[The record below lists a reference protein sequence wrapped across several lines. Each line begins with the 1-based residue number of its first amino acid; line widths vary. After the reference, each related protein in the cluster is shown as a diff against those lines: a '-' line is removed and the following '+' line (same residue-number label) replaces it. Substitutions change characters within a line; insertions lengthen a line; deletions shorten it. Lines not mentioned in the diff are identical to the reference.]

1 MTEMTRVHPVEV
13 AGQAEEAL
21 QDALRAEAAARE
33 AAKRADLAWR
43 AAAARVVTQ
52 RAAARAAVLAALDAG
67 AEEVRLAARDFAE
80 MSVQVEARRAAL
92 RRAFARGL
100 PPLAEPQ
107 AAEGR
112 VVRVWDPV
120 VRLFHWGL
128 VGAFLGNALFTEP
141 GKAVHVGLGYGVAGL
156 IALRVIWGFVGT
168 RHARFADFLPRP
180 SSVRAQVADMVA
192 WRRRPHAGHS
202 PLGAVMIFNLLL
214 TMAGLALTGHALT
227 TVTYFGVQWMA
238 DLHESLV
245 IWAGVS
251 VALHVLAVGVESL
264 RLGVNLPLSMITG
277 KKRLP

>member
-128 VGAFLGNALFTEP
+128 VLAFLGNALFTEP
-141 GKAVHVGLGYGVAGL
+141 GKAVHVSLGYGVAGL

-238 DLHESLV
+238 DLHEALV